1 MHTDRDI
8 DINLTTNKLV
18 ETIQVGYKN
27 WVFSNTKILF
37 LYPILRAPS
46 YKSLVTLNR
55 VRQGTEHLLDYL
67 LDLGLEPGEER
78 AFWGYQ
84 VSQPEGKDYRV
95 VKKLK
100 GKVPGIVQ
108 WGASTDYSPVRKVFN
123 AHTSYVYRSG
133 IDNPDHLQKVC
144 LGLCNTGFMQA
155 VFNPG
160 NPIDVSSSSRLPEHD
175 IKARLGNEYTMLFDN
190 AMQEWRLW
198 RKD

>member
-67 LDLGLEPGEER
+67 LDLDLEPGEER

-108 WGASTDYSPVRKVFN
+108 WGACTDYSPVIKVFSVN
-123 AHTSYVYRSG
+123 YYVYRSS
-133 IDNPDHLQKVC
+133 INNPEHHQRVC

-160 NPIDVSSSSRLPEHD
+160 NPIDVSSSSGLPEHD

-190 AMQEWRLW
+190 AMQEWRIW